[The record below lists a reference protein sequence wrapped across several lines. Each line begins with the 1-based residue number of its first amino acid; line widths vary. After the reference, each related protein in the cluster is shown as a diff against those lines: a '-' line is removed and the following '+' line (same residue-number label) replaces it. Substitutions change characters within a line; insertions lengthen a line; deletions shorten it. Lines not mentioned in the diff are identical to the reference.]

1 MIDVTIQLPAVIT
14 GCNEYATLTE
24 EERASLLGRLQSS
37 RNLGL
42 ALAEGELRK
51 DYPDFFQFV
60 ETVEQDA
67 SHIQEFHLPWGG
79 AISRWL
85 MHYSWTFDTTPKDMR
100 ACLTAEMVDLINASE
115 PSTDAPLE
123 SSDRWI
129 RELGRG
135 LVVATNAIADATD
148 YGSAMAHQI
157 ALDILLGK
165 VLSACYKLRL
175 NGLVPR

>member
-1 MIDVTIQLPAVIT
+1 MTTQLPAVMT
-14 GCNEYATLTE
+14 ECDEYATLTE
-24 EERASLLGRLQSS
+24 EERASLLGRLQSA

-51 DYPDFFQFV
+51 DYPNFFQFV
-60 ETVEQDA
+60 ETLEQDA

-79 AISRWL
+79 ALSRWL
-85 MHYSWTFDTTPKDMR
+85 MHHSWTFYTTPRDMR
-100 ACLTAEMVDLINASE
+100 ACLTTKMVELINASE

-129 RELGRG
+129 GELGDG
-135 LVVATNAIADATD
+135 LVAATNAIADATD